1 MCVSL
6 LLVRYNDVAG
16 VWRSNLL
23 VSQMDLT
30 LATKTERDSDSES
43 SRERREDQK
52 GGREREG
59 GGGRQQAG
67 TLLGLARN
75 SSQAALMLKLILVHT
90 QAHTQRPQHTHTRTH
105 KWSQRTDFICRHD
118 GAGEG
123 QREREVE
130 SQS

>member
-1 MCVSL
+1 MCECL

-43 SRERREDQK
+43 GRERRGEEKK
-52 GGREREG
+52 GAR
-59 GGGRQQAG
+59 GRQQAG
-67 TLLGLARN
+67 TLLELARN

-90 QAHTQRPQHTHTRTH
+90 LAHKHGTQHTHARTNGV
-105 KWSQRTDFICRHD
+105 SGQRK
-118 GAGEG
+118 GERG
-123 QREREVE
+123 REREAGHGEENSRWASVT
-130 SQS
+130 